1 MKKIL
6 FILLL
11 LSLTLVLLAACGGTL
26 PTDNGDATE
35 DGNTAGGNTAGG
47 TDAGN
52 GDEDASTP
60 PAPLMEAK
68 LFYELTEDG
77 EGYIVVHNSE
87 LNAVTATVPAT
98 YEGKPVVGIGDGA
111 FKDNTALM
119 SITLP
124 DSITSIGRWAF
135 FGCTSLISFN
145 LPTEV
150 TAIGDWAFY
159 NCYNLATFTAS
170 DKITSIGTQAFYG
183 TAYYNK
189 ADNWEDG
196 VLYLGTYLVN
206 ARLNITECSV
216 KEGTAFI
223 AGSAF
228 NSCTSLAS
236 VSIPESVTHIGVGAF
251 FSCTALTEIRYA
263 GTSAAWEN
271 TVNKAMYWDMEA
283 GDYTVICSDTN

>member
-6 FILLL
+6 LMLLM
-11 LSLTLVLLAACGGTL
+11 LSLTLALLVACGGSAA
-26 PTDNGDATE
+26 PEDHGGATGN
-35 DGNTAGGNTAGG
+35 GNTDGTENGG
-47 TDAGN
+47 
-52 GDEDASTP
+52 GDVATP
-60 PAPLMEAK
+60 PAPLKEAK
-68 LFYELTEDG
+68 LFYELTADG

-87 LNAVTATVPAT
+87 PNAVTATVPAT
-98 YEGKPVVGIGDGA
+98 YEDKPVVGIGDGA

-189 ADNWEDG
+189 ADNWENG

-216 KEGTAFI
+216 KAGTTFI

-228 NSCTSLAS
+228 NSCDSLAS
-236 VSIPESVTHIGVGAF
+236 VSIPASVTHIGVGAF
-251 FSCTALTEIRYA
+251 FSCTSLTEIRYA

-271 TVNKAMYWDMEA
+271 VNKEMYWDMEA